1 MADQTAFGNII
12 VFFKELGIYDVVLPF
27 LLVFTIIFA
36 ILEKTKVFGTEKIGA
51 EVYTKKNLNAMTA
64 FVVSFLVI
72 ASTKLVAI
80 INEAIA
86 NIVLLLMLSVFF
98 LMLVGSF
105 KKEGEGV
112 FLESGWERFFMVFM
126 FVGILLIFLNAI
138 KLDSSNQYCGGT
150 PQEECSFLT
159 LVWNYVGQNWNSRA
173 VGSIILIIVVVLFMW
188 FITKE
193 QTPKKA
199 EKKES

>member
-1 MADQTAFGNII
+1 MAEQSTFGNIL
-12 VFFKELGIYDVVLPF
+12 VFFKEIGIYDVVLPF

-36 ILEKTKVFGTEKIGA
+36 ILEKTKVFGTEKVGA

-86 NIVLLLMLSVFF
+86 NTVLLLMLSVFF
-98 LMLVGSF
+98 LLLVGSF
-105 KKEGEGV
+105 RKEGEV
-112 FLESGWERFFMVFM
+112 ALEGSWEKLFMVLM

-138 KLDSSNQYCGGT
+138 KLDSSNQYCGSAAQG
-150 PQEECSFLT
+150 ECSFLSV
-159 LVWNYVGQNWNSRA
+159 VWNYVAQNWNSRA
-173 VGSIILIIVVVLFMW
+173 VGSIILVLIVIFFMW
-188 FITKE
+188 IVTKE
-193 QTPKKA
+193 PQKRT